1 MPRRGGPSG
10 ATMGPMSDERRRQRP
25 DFWRDLGTRLLEH
38 HGVATVVWRS
48 GSVTFGNG
56 VALELVDDKDQ
67 PLDREELL
75 RRLDAAF
82 VLPDAARDL
91 RPGEERVVE
100 IEIAATRALLRASA
114 VALGGVDDDGPLAL
128 VTFRAPLEAPV
139 DPAHLA
145 RLEAML
151 ATTTDIITVLD
162 LQGRIMFSNSAAGRL
177 TGLAGTEVNGMNMA
191 ELLHPE
197 DVPHVMDAF
206 DRVVHGEE
214 VGLVEVRLRM
224 SNGEW
229 HHFEARVSGAV
240 EVDGV
245 EGYVIT
251 LNDVSDRVAREADSV
266 SHRRRL
272 ESIVE
277 NIDEVIV
284 ILGEDL
290 SVKWASPGIDQ
301 LIDAPAYTNVGESAF
316 NDMHPD
322 DVEGVIAAI
331 GAASSRPDGRSQA
344 TFRLEHA
351 RFGWRWVDAVVVNR
365 LDDPSI
371 GGLVC
376 TLRDVTDQRDRDAEL
391 HRLAEQDRR
400 EAAAL
405 RQADA
410 LKDRFLTTVSHELRT
425 PLASLL
431 GFSGVLQTQW
441 DSIDDESRR
450 ELLQRISSNA
460 HAMDELVERLL
471 DFSRLQA
478 DAVEIEIESLEL
490 QTEVEGLID
499 DLEHHLADHEVVADL
514 GEHRVLGDRDALG
527 HVMRNLL
534 TNAARYSNA
543 GTKIE
548 VRAERAADRVLVHVV
563 DHGIG
568 IAPDDQIKVFQS
580 FYQSAPGFPQ
590 RRGTGIGLNIA
601 RRYAQLQSGHLTLES
616 TLGEGSTFTLDLPA
630 AD

>member
-1 MPRRGGPSG
+1 MGAMSG
-10 ATMGPMSDERRRQRP
+10 DRRRQRP

-48 GSVTFGNG
+48 GTVTFGNG
-56 VALELVDDKDQ
+56 VALELVGDADDGQTVD
-67 PLDREELL
+67 DEELL
-75 RRLDAAF
+75 RRLDAGF
-82 VLPDAARDL
+82 VLPEVAHAL
-91 RPGEERVVE
+91 HPGEERVVE
-100 IEIAATRALLRASA
+100 VEIAATRALLRASA
-114 VALGGVDDDGPLAL
+114 VAVGGVDDEGPLSL
-128 VTFRAPLEAPV
+128 VTFRAPLETPV

-151 ATTTDIITVLD
+151 DTTSDIITVLD
-162 LQGRIMFSNSAAGRL
+162 LDGRIMFSNSAAGRL
-177 TGLAGTEVNGMNMA
+177 TGLAGTEVNGMSMV
-191 ELLHPE
+191 ELVHPE

-206 DRVVHGEE
+206 QRGVLRGEE
-214 VGLVEVRLRM
+214 LGVVEVRLRM
-224 SNGEW
+224 ADGEW
-229 HHFEARVSGAV
+229 HHFEARISGAV
-240 EVDGV
+240 EVDGI
-245 EGYVIT
+245 EGRVIT
-251 LNDVSDRVAREADSV
+251 LNDVSDRVGREADGL

-351 RFGWRWVDAVVVNR
+351 RYGWRWVDAVVVNR

-391 HRLAEQDRR
+391 RRLAEQDRR

-405 RQADA
+405 RQSDA

-431 GFSGVLQTQW
+431 GFSRVLDNQW
-441 DSIDDESRR
+441 DAIDDESRR
-450 ELLQRISSNA
+450 ELLGRISANA
-460 HAMDELVERLL
+460 EAMDGLVERLL

-478 DAVEIEIESLEL
+478 DAIEIEVSPLDLDAAVGE
-490 QTEVEGLID
+490 LID
-499 DLEHHLADHEVVADL
+499 DLEHQLADHEVVTDL
-514 GEHRVLGDRDALG
+514 GGHRALADRDALG

-548 VRAERAADRVLVHVV
+548 VRAERSRDRVLVHVV

-568 IAPDDQIKVFQS
+568 IAPDDQVKVFQS

>member
-1 MPRRGGPSG
+1 M
-10 ATMGPMSDERRRQRP
+10 
-25 DFWRDLGTRLLEH
+25 LEH

-48 GSVTFGNG
+48 GTITHGNG
-56 VALELVDDKDQ
+56 VALELVDDAEHS
-67 PLDREELL
+67 LDDAERL
-75 RRLDAAF
+75 RRIADGF
-82 VLPDAARDL
+82 VLPEEAQTL
-91 RPGEERVVE
+91 RPGEERIVE
-100 IEIAATRALLRASA
+100 IEVAATRALLRASA
-114 VALGGVDDDGPLAL
+114 VALGAVDEEGPLTI
-128 VTFRAPLEAPV
+128 VTFRAPLESGV

-145 RLEAML
+145 RLETML

-177 TGLAGTEVNGMNMA
+177 TGLAGTEVNGMNMV
-191 ELLHPE
+191 ELVHPE

-206 DRVVHGEE
+206 ERGVLQGQDIGRVD
-214 VGLVEVRLRM
+214 VRLRM
-224 SNGEW
+224 ANGDW
-229 HHFEARVSGAV
+229 HHFEARISGAV

-245 EGYVIT
+245 EGRVIT
-251 LNDVSDRVAREADSV
+251 LNDVSDRVRREADSL

-290 SVKWASPGIDQ
+290 SVQWASPGIDQ
-301 LIDAPAYTNVGESAF
+301 LIDAPAYTNVGEHAF

-322 DVEGVIAAI
+322 DIEGVVAAI
-331 GAASSRPDGRSQA
+331 SAASSRPDGRSQV
-344 TFRLEHA
+344 TFRLRHA

-391 HRLAEQDRR
+391 HRLAEKDRQ

-431 GFSGVLQTQW
+431 GFSKVLESQW
-441 DSIDDESRR
+441 ESVDDESRQ
-450 ELLQRISSNA
+450 ELLQRISANA
-460 HAMDELVERLL
+460 RAMDELVERLL

-478 DAVEIEIESLEL
+478 DAVDIEVAPLEL
-490 QTEVEGLID
+490 GEVVPALID
-499 DLEHHLADHEVVADL
+499 ELAHQLQDHDVVADVE
-514 GEHRVLGDRDALG
+514 GHRVLADREAFG

-543 GTKIE
+543 GTEIE
-548 VRAERAADRVLVHVV
+548 VRAERADDRVLIHVT

-568 IAPDDQIKVFQS
+568 IAPDDQVKVFQS
-580 FYQSAPGFPQ
+580 FYQSAPGIPQ

-601 RRYAQLQSGHLTLES
+601 RRYAQLQSGHLTVES
-616 TLGEGSTFTLDLPA
+616 VLGEGSTFTLDLPA